1 MAKYSNQVTYDIKT
15 TLDASGI
22 TKLQSE
28 LNKVQTSLNKLSSSP
43 GKMKNLGLNI
53 DEVQLYQEQ
62 VGLLE
67 KTITRCFNSRTGML
81 NINQF
86 NSALKSGSLSVSEL
100 NGAFKAA
107 GNQGKTAFNSM
118 VSMMTNVNKQAVT
131 VNSTMSKI
139 ANTFSNTVR
148 WGITASIFQ
157 EMMSS
162 VQGAVS
168 YMKNLDESLT
178 QIQMVTNSS
187 KENMRELAQ
196 YANNAAQALGS
207 TTVDYTNAVKVF
219 VQEGFS
225 ESESKQ
231 YANLST
237 KLANVSEQSTAVTSD
252 QITAYRNA
260 FQLDY
265 QQTVEAMDKVAN
277 VANNTAS
284 NVNELMTASQRAASV
299 AQAVGSSQDSF
310 LAAIATI
317 ESVTRQSAEEIGNG
331 LKTIYQR
338 FADIKVSGSTE
349 DGVDYGQYAKA
360 LQQVGVDVLDVSG
373 QFKGMDQILSELQE
387 VWSSLDDTMKIAVGE
402 KVAGKFQYNRFAAL
416 MNNPE
421 YYQKALNAT
430 QNASGM
436 MDQMNEYYMEG
447 IEGRLKTLQ
456 AAGEQ
461 VMSTLF
467 NQDAVEPI
475 IEQVTKLVNGLN
487 TIIEVAGGGVPIF
500 TALSSLLLKAFS
512 PQIASQVAQIATNIM
527 TVTQASKNMKNMEE
541 AMIMA
546 GQMGKGLDSKTYS
559 VASRGMA
566 AVSGLSQNSQEKIT
580 SLVQQMAE
588 AEDRERIAQ
597 EKINDLA
604 SQLVSKYQKKLE
616 LTEQETKQLQSELE
630 INIKDGALTQEQI
643 RFSAEEIYLKERGV
657 ELEQEEVELIN
668 LTRTE
673 SNAAAQAFREM
684 NEATKSVDENLR
696 AADTAIQGFQGEQI
710 ARGFTQALSAV
721 TSFAFGIQSIVSWLS
736 IMNDETASF
745 EEKFNATL
753 ISLTMGL
760 SMLGSAV
767 TSIRSGWGAIIAGLG
782 FTPATIAA
790 WTGLTTATEAY
801 KKACQDVVIAQ
812 TEVTIAMQ
820 AGDIESAK
828 QAGQKVAE
836 TIALR
841 ENAKATLEDAK
852 AKVVDTGATAANGDV
867 SFKNVA
873 AIAANTLAKKVHTA
887 ITSEGT
893 IANTLY
899 TLSAKTVG
907 LASAEAAVATY
918 GLAGAIAAVVAP
930 IGLVIAAV
938 GVIAALYIGWQ
949 ESIHAASREFEKQ
962 QELLSKTKKNY
973 SDLRDEVDTLKS
985 SLDSIKEARTSLDDL
1000 TEGTDEWREA
1010 VRKLN
1015 DQLLTLLQTYPE
1027 LAQHVKNENGVLSID
1042 SDELDNFYQRQLD
1055 EVNHLAGMNSI
1066 QQINTWDAQ
1075 NQKYIEDFS
1084 NKWGLREGISKE
1096 EIEAAISGG
1105 AVELKSGAD
1114 QLNAAFAE
1122 LKNEIETNTVSM
1134 NNLSD
1139 SVGTLNTGFTN
1150 YASNENLDVSVAE
1163 ASLRERFGTKTYD
1176 ENGNVAGIKLDFNEI
1191 LNNKEFLDAV
1201 SEATGEKIVSGTSSG
1216 LMGEKFS
1223 FARADGGAN
1232 LEYGYEDLLNILK
1245 ISQAELDTTNKKLEE
1260 NKKIYEALGVGWD
1273 EETNKPQEEL
1283 SADNQA
1289 ALDAFKNNKSFSD
1302 AVKNYADTYGM
1313 TIDTVEQFAEAI
1325 KAGIISVDGLS
1336 ESLSKLNVNAVDLKT
1351 NINGNEFTN
1360 RVDISSNKDAMKEL
1374 LNDSNMDETAFNR
1387 MARDSYE
1394 EEGGYYQQQ
1403 KQKLE
1408 EDIEKQ
1414 KEFIATLENGS
1425 EAFKEEQQEL
1435 SKLRLKLD
1443 DLDDSAKD
1451 TTAMLLRM
1459 SNGVVKLRNNIGD
1472 ISEILTD
1479 EAARGTTEWY
1489 QALDDL
1495 DKGLSEVLNI
1505 DAGTL
1510 SDEFLE
1516 SGDALDYARRMAEG
1530 DMSAIDDLRIAAA
1543 QDIVQNLSIQANP
1556 EDVETIR
1563 QELMVELNQLQA
1575 DIDAGAITVGTDL
1588 DTYPFIQKLNDML
1601 AASQISEEQAS
1612 NILSSI
1618 GMEATIQ
1625 HATGPGYV
1633 DEIQYEAVPSLSSF
1647 RFDAGI
1653 LGEQSIP
1660 IPSLRIIPHTVR
1672 KETMVDYP
1680 YIQGAQYTGPG
1691 VQTANVAARNP
1702 NYTGGYSGNPKRS
1715 GGGSG
1720 KSPKGSSGSNKD
1732 TKPKDK
1738 DKTEWDYLTDIT
1750 NDLDRAAAA
1759 MEKLA
1764 KLEDRLYGANRISQI
1779 RKLQGEYKNYI
1790 KLLEQE
1796 VNLAKDHAQLLRTNA
1811 YDENGNLTV
1820 NGYAYRA
1827 GFNQVN
1833 FDAQGNLENG
1843 KAIEAALVNIVNAR
1857 VDEYNAHRN
1866 DDNASY
1872 YEERVQLAQQDHEGF
1887 LKALSEYESTLGKI
1901 EEGQSEIQDYKEKI
1915 QDAADS
1921 IVDAIQE
1928 GIDDITEAIDS
1939 QRDFNKLYRDW
1950 TQGGS
1955 GYSHFDNQRRYYAE
1969 GLAGILSPTVD
1980 GGMSIF
1986 DMQLQSLQ
1994 GRINDALDV
2003 IDGDS
2008 QDADDEKLSEQ
2019 AAFENLQE
2027 ATGAIMDNLNNIID
2041 YYNSLLETI
2050 EEASSKMDE
2059 LIDGRLESFDHLEDY
2074 LDTRLDQL
2082 KLLFGE
2088 RSYEQQVQFYNQKIA
2103 VNTEKLA
2110 SIGTAIEAKQVTVK
2124 ALEELEATGKE
2135 LSTEEREVLKN
2146 ARDEVTSLQEKQ
2158 LDTETQLLQD
2168 IADRLN
2174 SQLNAELDVTVSNL
2188 FGGEDIDWLSQQ
2200 WELATRNSE
2209 QYLDDYNR
2217 AFELEKLQLK
2227 YQQLLNDTQDT
2238 SLITQQ
2244 RITEK
2249 MNEQLKYLREKKGLT
2264 EYDVQYA
2271 EKQLEILQRRIA
2283 LEDAQSNKSQMRLQ
2297 RNAAGNY
2304 DFVYGADEDAVN
2316 QAAQALLASQQE
2328 AYNLSKEIYKQ
2339 TYESALRAAKEIK
2352 QMIID
2357 TAMDASLT
2365 TEQQT
2370 ERIRWLMDNLG
2381 EYLSNSSIE
2390 LGEISVNLYNDIAGA
2405 EQLISEEN
2413 LGHLAETFELMREQ
2427 STYTT
2432 EFVKEGLAE
2441 TSSNIE
2447 NSSAATFDTMQN
2459 QFGATKDFIN
2469 GNLRDVELSITN
2481 ALGASSKAALGTL
2494 ETIKQG
2500 TIDTTKGEK
2509 GIQGIIADVIGSI
2522 DENFNLSKENTLA
2535 SVEEIDE
2542 GINKAYNNISG
2553 EGGYLDQ
2560 YRNKTEE
2567 TLDSAGDSYD
2577 SFTENSLNYTTE
2589 QLGILIETTD
2599 VWKEDLDTLNSVI
2612 NDSASELKEWKDR
2625 GDAAI
2630 ESAKKLITE
2639 SNNIQI
2645 SFGNL
2650 AVSSAITSD
2659 TLYGFGDAAREAGY
2673 AVASMSNEIRDAY
2686 YSMQQAAN
2694 AAAAAYQD
2702 MINTANNAA
2711 YAANNATQAAI
2722 NAQNA
2727 MNNAGLHSSGL
2738 GIGNTIVNVSRTVN
2752 AVKGF
2757 FNNFGFKSS
2766 GGGKFATGGYTG
2778 SWSDKGVDDKNGKWA
2793 ILHQKELVLN
2803 ADDTKN
2809 MLSTVE
2815 LVRDIM
2821 SGLKSTNSSLGK
2833 VISQNNLTDTIEQ
2846 RVEINATFPGVTTA
2860 LEIERALTE
2869 LADNAYQYSSRYKY

>member
-1 MAKYSNQVTYDIKT
+1 MAKYSNVVEYNIVTDVDTSGIIKLQNELTKLKQSLKFDKNNFNQLGFDDAKIDKSIHKVNQLQTALTAAFNPKIGTIDLSKLNASLQREHTSLQMIVKDWEQMGTRGTMAISNLSNALLSMNKGVMNVNT
-15 TLDASGI
+15 TLS
-22 TKLQSE
+22 
-28 LNKVQTSLNKLSSSP
+28 KV
-43 GKMKNLGLNI
+43 
-53 DEVQLYQEQ
+53 
-62 VGLLE
+62 
-67 KTITRCFNSRTGML
+67 
-81 NINQF
+81 
-86 NSALKSGSLSVSEL
+86 
-100 NGAFKAA
+100 
-107 GNQGKTAFNSM
+107 
-118 VSMMTNVNKQAVT
+118 
-131 VNSTMSKI
+131 
-139 ANTFSNTVR
+139 ANTFGNTVR
-148 WGITASIFQ
+148 WGITAGIFQ
-157 EMMSS
+157 EMLSS

-168 YMKNLDESLT
+168 YMKDLDESLT

-187 KENMRELAQ
+187 KEDMRELAQ

-277 VANNTAS
+277 VANSTAS

-338 FADIKVSGSTE
+338 FADIKVSGSTD

-373 QFKGMDQILSELQE
+373 QFKGMDQILKELQD
-387 VWSSLDDTMKIAVGE
+387 VWSTLDDTMKIAVGE

-421 YYQKALNAT
+421 YYQKALAAT
-430 QNASGM
+430 QNAGGM

-467 NQDAVEPI
+467 DQDNIEPM
-475 IEQVTKLVNGLN
+475 IEQVTELVNGLN
-487 TIIEVAGGGVPIF
+487 SMVDAAGGLTGVIQVLGAVMLRTFNTQIAGTISNIATAISTVTANSRNANQLQTTAQLVGLSNYTQSQNAGSVAGKLVAGV
-500 TALSSLLLKAFS
+500 ANNYNSLSDKTQGRIKDLSQQIVELEEQKTGILKEQEKFFK
-512 PQIASQVAQIATNIM
+512 QIAERAIEEKNIKEQQIEIEREILAQKRDN
-527 TVTQASKNMKNMEE
+527 
-541 AMIMA
+541 
-546 GQMGKGLDSKTYS
+546 
-559 VASRGMA
+559 
-566 AVSGLSQNSQEKIT
+566 EKIT
-580 SLVQQMAE
+580 QEQYEDEILKLDVLEDENLVY
-588 AEDRERIAQ
+588 
-597 EKINDLA
+597 EKIRKEANDLA
-604 SQLVSKYQKKLE
+604 KAIAQGGHADDEMIAKLQQMRRESAGLGINIAELESLIEQFGVAENNLDIGESMVKDTIQAADFEAHINSVVKTLSGVTSVVFGFSMISDMFKTLTDDSATLEEQLNAVTMNGLMGLTMLLPGLVSLTNGIKE
-616 LTEQETKQLQSELE
+616 LTKAYILENVAIVARNEKERESIALKMIDAGWTRKAVAAKALE
-630 INIKDGALTQEQI
+630 IAARIANIPVLI
-643 RFSAEEIYLKERGV
+643 AENAQLLIQKILQGGLITIIPAVAVAIGGLAIGV
-657 ELEQEEVELIN
+657 AAATKAWIDN
-668 LTRTE
+668 YG
-673 SNAAAQAFREM
+673 AAAQANKEYEEQKELLGELKHNYDEI
-684 NEATKSVDENLR
+684 NENITKL
-696 AADTAIQGFQGEQI
+696 
-710 ARGFTQALSAV
+710 
-721 TSFAFGIQSIVSWLS
+721 
-736 IMNDETASF
+736 
-745 EEKFNATL
+745 K
-753 ISLTMGL
+753 
-760 SMLGSAV
+760 
-767 TSIRSGWGAIIAGLG
+767 
-782 FTPATIAA
+782 
-790 WTGLTTATEAY
+790 
-801 KKACQDVVIAQ
+801 
-812 TEVTIAMQ
+812 
-820 AGDIESAK
+820 
-828 QAGQKVAE
+828 
-836 TIALR
+836 
-841 ENAKATLEDAK
+841 
-852 AKVVDTGATAANGDV
+852 
-867 SFKNVA
+867 
-873 AIAANTLAKKVHTA
+873 
-887 ITSEGT
+887 
-893 IANTLY
+893 
-899 TLSAKTVG
+899 
-907 LASAEAAVATY
+907 
-918 GLAGAIAAVVAP
+918 
-930 IGLVIAAV
+930 
-938 GVIAALYIGWQ
+938 
-949 ESIHAASREFEKQ
+949 ESIG
-962 QELLSKTKKNY
+962 
-973 SDLRDEVDTLKS
+973 
-985 SLDSIKEARTSLDDL
+985 SINDKRKALDDL
-1000 TEGTDEWREA
+1000 KEGTLEWKEA
-1010 VRKLN
+1010 VIALN
-1015 DQLLTLLQTYPE
+1015 QEVLNLLETYPK
-1027 LAQHVKNENGVLSID
+1027 LAESVKNENGILSFEEGELDKFYEQQLDTVRSAQNMITIQQARTYSASSDSAIANFAEQNSNISHTIPKEVLETFVNGINEGSID
-1042 SDELDNFYQRQLD
+1042 
-1055 EVNHLAGMNSI
+1055 I
-1066 QQINTWDAQ
+1066 
-1075 NQKYIEDFS
+1075 
-1084 NKWGLREGISKE
+1084 KE
-1096 EIEAAISGG
+1096 ACEKLG
-1105 AVELKSGAD
+1105 
-1114 QLNAAFAE
+1114 
-1122 LKNEIETNTVSM
+1122 
-1134 NNLSD
+1134 
-1139 SVGTLNTGFTN
+1139 
-1150 YASNENLDVSVAE
+1150 LDV
-1163 ASLRERFGTKTYD
+1163 D
-1176 ENGNVAGIKLDFNEI
+1176 ENGDELIELAETVKSNTVAVDA
-1191 LNNKEFLDAV
+1191 LN
-1201 SEATGEKIVSGTSSG
+1201 ATFE
-1216 LMGEKFS
+1216 
-1223 FARADGGAN
+1223 
-1232 LEYGYEDLLNILK
+1232 
-1245 ISQAELDTTNKKLEE
+1245 DTTNYQSYAPTPDSEEAYQQAYDALGEKYGSAFNGADSLIASIADNRNGIVNQQDFKDIAQGALPELEGTITSIRE
-1260 NKKIYEALGVGWD
+1260 AADSWDWVIRTSANEEIHITKQALQEKMALYQAEQDIERQKFDFDTKIYEALGAKWNKETQNFEGGFQLNEQQAQLIKDYQSNKEIQVGD
-1273 EETNKPQEEL
+1273 QLIGFADYMATQGYDSVDKFCKALADSEGKLFEFSENLSNIQTATSLSDLEYEKAKQEEQGPL
-1283 SADNQA
+1283 TSEQQTNYDTKLNELTEQA
-1289 ALDAFKNNKSFSD
+1289 AKAYDIDLEDIIDQAKAFREELELTEGAARDLAIQNQRMTRGIDTLYDNWEKWSDILQNSNHAAKDYIDASQEATKAIADLVGASDDLELSNEFFESAENLEDIALAAEGDIEAINRLGVAVGKDLIEAMEAVSREASGLDFSD
-1302 AVKNYADTYGM
+1302 ADTEQAYANMVNQFYDAKS
-1313 TIDTVEQFAEAI
+1313 TVMAGLDELQAQINNLGIGENVYSILGGEEWVNALNTMAEQTHM
-1325 KAGIISVDGLS
+1325 SVDQMN
-1336 ESLSKLNVNAVDLKT
+1336 SLLNSIGVQADVTVKHVPTQIEVPEYVTEEAVQPIQGGMVDSKGNSIPTAYRKT
-1351 NINGNEFTN
+1351 SRTWINGYKK
-1360 RVDISSNKDAMKEL
+1360 VD
-1374 LNDSNMDETAFNR
+1374 
-1387 MARDSYE
+1387 
-1394 EEGGYYQQQ
+1394 GY
-1403 KQKLE
+1403 
-1408 EDIEKQ
+1408 
-1414 KEFIATLENGS
+1414 
-1425 EAFKEEQQEL
+1425 
-1435 SKLRLKLD
+1435 
-1443 DLDDSAKD
+1443 
-1451 TTAMLLRM
+1451 
-1459 SNGVVKLRNNIGD
+1459 
-1472 ISEILTD
+1472 
-1479 EAARGTTEWY
+1479 
-1489 QALDDL
+1489 
-1495 DKGLSEVLNI
+1495 I
-1505 DAGTL
+1505 DVAQINT
-1510 SDEFLE
+1510 
-1516 SGDALDYARRMAEG
+1516 GDAIG
-1530 DMSAIDDLRIAAA
+1530 TPP
-1543 QDIVQNLSIQANP
+1543 SI
-1556 EDVETIR
+1556 TY
-1563 QELMVELNQLQA
+1563 
-1575 DIDAGAITVGTDL
+1575 VGNG
-1588 DTYPFIQKLNDML
+1588 PV
-1601 AASQISEEQAS
+1601 SR
-1612 NILSSI
+1612 SSTPV
-1618 GMEATIQ
+1618 G
-1625 HATGPGYV
+1625 
-1633 DEIQYEAVPSLSSF
+1633 
-1647 RFDAGI
+1647 
-1653 LGEQSIP
+1653 
-1660 IPSLRIIPHTVR
+1660 
-1672 KETMVDYP
+1672 
-1680 YIQGAQYTGPG
+1680 
-1691 VQTANVAARNP
+1691 
-1702 NYTGGYSGNPKRS
+1702 RS
-1715 GGGSG
+1715 KGGGGGGGG

-1779 RKLQGEYKNYI
+1779 KKLQNEYKNYI

-1811 YDENGNLTV
+1811 YDENGNLTI

-1843 KAIEAALVNIVNAR
+1843 KAIEAALVNIVNTR
-1857 VDEYNAHRN
+1857 IDEYNAHRN
-1866 DDNASY
+1866 DDDASY

-1915 QDAADS
+1915 QDAADA
-1921 IVDAIQE
+1921 IIDAIQE

-1950 TQGGS
+1950 MQGGS

-1980 GGMSIF
+1980 GGMSVF
-1986 DMQLQSLQ
+1986 DMQLQNLQ

-2027 ATGAIMDNLNNIID
+2027 ATGAIMDNLNNIVD

-2059 LIDGRLESFDHLEDY
+2059 LIDDRLESFDRLEDY

-2088 RSYEQQVQFYNQKIA
+2088 RSYEQQVQFYNEKIA

-2110 SIGTAIEAKQVTVK
+2110 SISTAIEAKQATVK
-2124 ALEELEATGKE
+2124 ALEELEASGKE
-2135 LSTEEREVLKN
+2135 LSTEEREVLRN

-2238 SLITQQ
+2238 SLVTQQ

-2370 ERIRWLMDNLG
+2370 ERIKWLMDNLG
-2381 EYLSNSSIE
+2381 EYLSNSSVE

-2432 EFVKEGLAE
+2432 EHVKEGLAE

-2459 QFGATKDFIN
+2459 QFGATKDSIN
-2469 GNLRDVELSITN
+2469 GNLKDIELSVTN
-2481 ALGASSKAALGTL
+2481 ALGASSKATLGTL

-2509 GIQGIIADVIGSI
+2509 GIQGIILDVIGGI
-2522 DENFNLSKENTLA
+2522 DENFKLSKENTLA

-2599 VWKEDLDTLNSVI
+2599 VWKEDLDTLNSII
-2612 NDSASELKEWKDR
+2612 NDSASELKEWKGR

-2650 AVSSAITSD
+2650 AVSSGITSE
-2659 TLYGFGDAAREAGY
+2659 TLYGFSDAAREAGY

-2702 MINTANNAA
+2702 MMNTANNAM

-2722 NAQNA
+2722 EAQNA
-2727 MNNAGLHSSGL
+2727 MNNAGLYTTISSTASNIANNFKNKLSSGL
-2738 GIGNTIVNVSRTVN
+2738 SSLFH
-2752 AVKGF
+2752 KK
-2757 FNNFGFKSS
+2757 NNS
-2766 GGGKFATGGYTG
+2766 GGDWYWDGYTYQYYGGYDTGGYTG
-2778 SWSDKGVDDKNGKWA
+2778 SWSDRGVDDKSGKWA

-2833 VISQNNLTDTIEQ
+2833 TISQSNLTDTVEQ
-2846 RVEINATFPGVTTA
+2846 RVEISATFPGVQDAIEIKQA
-2860 LEIERALTE
+2860 LEQ
-2869 LADNAYQYSSRYKY
+2869 LADNAYQVASRYKY